1 MSDGAGSLEIAHA
14 AAGRPIAD
22 VAADAGLRPHEII
35 PWGRAKA
42 KVAAAA
48 VLERTA
54 GGPQG
59 RLVCVTAVTP
69 TRFGEGKTTTAI
81 GLTQGLGAI
90 GRRPILCLREPSL
103 GPVFGRK
110 GGGAGGG
117 RAQLVPMEDVN
128 LHFTGDIHAIAA
140 ANNLLASMLDASLIH
155 GNPLGIDPASITWR
169 RTLDMS
175 DRVLRRIEVGRDPGE
190 GAFPR
195 ETGFDIAAA
204 SEVMAILSVAADLPD
219 LRRRLGAI
227 IVARDGTGRP
237 VTAEALRAAGAMTV
251 LLRDALDPNL
261 VQTLEGQPCLV
272 HAGPFANIAHGNNSV
287 LADRVALGLA
297 EHVVTEAGF
306 AADLGFEKFS
316 DIVCRTA
323 GFAPSAAV
331 VVAGVATLRHHGGGD
346 LRAGAANLARHVAI
360 VRGFGVPCVV
370 AVNRRA
376 GDADEDLRLLC
387 ALGLEA
393 GAHAAVVCTAFE
405 HGGAGAAD
413 LAAAVV
419 EACEQPSAFRP
430 LYDDAASLTEKLETV
445 ARRVYRAA
453 GLDIA
458 PAAAQ
463 RIAAL
468 EAEGFG
474 GLPVCIAKTPLS
486 LSADPSLIG
495 APEGFTLPVRD
506 VRVYAGAGWVVAL
519 CGDVQLMPGLPDG
532 PVAEQID
539 VDASGAT
546 VGLF

>member
-22 VAADAGLRPHEII
+22 VAADAGLQPDEVV

-42 KVAAAA
+42 KVAAAR
-48 VLERTA
+48 VLERVA
-54 GGPQG
+54 DRPQG
-59 RLVCVTAVTP
+59 KLVCVTAVTP

-90 GRRPILCLREPSL
+90 GRKAILCLREPSV

-155 GNPLGIDPASITWR
+155 GNPLGVDPASITWR
-169 RTLDMS
+169 RTIDMS
-175 DRVLRRIEVGRDPGE
+175 DRVLRRIEVGLDPGA

-227 IVARDGTGRP
+227 IVARDTAGRP

-287 LADRVALGLA
+287 IADRVALGLA

-306 AADLGFEKFS
+306 AADLGFEKFA

-323 GFAPSAAV
+323 GLAPSAAV
-331 VVAGVATLRHHGGGD
+331 VVAGVATLRHHGGG
-346 LRAGAANLARHVAI
+346 
-360 VRGFGVPCVV
+360 
-370 AVNRRA
+370 A
-376 GDADEDLRLLC
+376 GD
-387 ALGLEA
+387 
-393 GAHAAVVCTAFE
+393 
-405 HGGAGAAD
+405 
-413 LAAAVV
+413 
-419 EACEQPSAFRP
+419 
-430 LYDDAASLTEKLETV
+430 
-445 ARRVYRAA
+445 
-453 GLDIA
+453 
-458 PAAAQ
+458 
-463 RIAAL
+463 
-468 EAEGFG
+468 
-474 GLPVCIAKTPLS
+474 
-486 LSADPSLIG
+486 
-495 APEGFTLPVRD
+495 
-506 VRVYAGAGWVVAL
+506 
-519 CGDVQLMPGLPDG
+519 
-532 PVAEQID
+532 
-539 VDASGAT
+539 T